1 MAHLFAK
8 ALQKRVHYSDAEKT
22 MHLKNAEELF
32 SGISEWKGSTEFEY
46 IGLGQNC
53 NASWYL
59 KETGLKKASYPFD
72 WIFTTPEIICHMI
85 EDDFKT
91 LLNKQHLV
99 PLGMDAGHKV
109 YHASFFGHRNPA
121 SSNSDFEFLERCV
134 ARWNRMMDEKRPVL
148 FTTVVLNEPDKRK
161 RFKRGFKGQFKMPV
175 GQKLDDF
182 EPMIQLLQ
190 SKNPN
195 CKFLFIE
202 QYTEGDFS
210 LKPVTQNATSY
221 WLRYSCKGS
230 NSGVKYLNDFDDLI
244 MKTLFRGS

>member
-1 MAHLFAK
+1 
-8 ALQKRVHYSDAEKT
+8 
-22 MHLKNAEELF
+22 
-32 SGISEWKGSTEFEY
+32 
-46 IGLGQNC
+46 
-53 NASWYL
+53 
-59 KETGLKKASYPFD
+59 
-72 WIFTTPEIICHMI
+72 
-85 EDDFKT
+85 
-91 LLNKQHLV
+91 
-99 PLGMDAGHKV
+99 
-109 YHASFFGHRNPA
+109 
-121 SSNSDFEFLERCV
+121 
-134 ARWNRMMDEKRPVL
+134 MDEKRPVL